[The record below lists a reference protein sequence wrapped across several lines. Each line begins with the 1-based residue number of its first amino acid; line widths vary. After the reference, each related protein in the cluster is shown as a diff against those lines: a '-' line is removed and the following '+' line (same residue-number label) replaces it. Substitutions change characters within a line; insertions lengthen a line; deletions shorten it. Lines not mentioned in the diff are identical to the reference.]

1 MEDAQSGCGSGELE
15 NNVSPKKDCAPMTA
29 KSESVPCGEGLH
41 LGENSGK
48 DVDLK
53 QTTLDASPHANCALG
68 VDLLVTSPSLERKPM
83 FLSKSWRDALCRC
96 ERCTDYYKEK
106 GIGFLL
112 DKEDSIAEYEKM
124 AKQKREEKLQQQEG
138 AELNLLN
145 NLGHVEKMEILNGIA
160 DMKDEIRTFLV
171 CP

>member
-1 MEDAQSGCGSGELE
+1 MQSGCGSGELG
-15 NNVSPKKDCAPMTA
+15 NDISPKKDCAMANA
-29 KSESVPCGEGLH
+29 KSESVPCVEGLQ

-48 DVDLK
+48 EIDSKPAVE
-53 QTTLDASPHANCALG
+53 AIPHATCALG
-68 VDLLVTSPSLERKPM
+68 VDLVVTSPNLERKPM
-83 FLSKSWRDALCRC
+83 FLSKSWRDVLCRC
-96 ERCTDYYKEK
+96 ERCGDYYKEK

-138 AELNLLN
+138 VELSLLN

-160 DMKDEIRTFLV
+160 DMKDELRTFLV
-171 CP
+171 CPF